1 MRVSIQVAQVCA
13 GSACIDSRV
22 IEKVQKK
29 FRLWITKEIKNR
41 VVDNKQALHVTTTT
55 EVEEENHAQNA
66 TWR

>member
-1 MRVSIQVAQVCA
+1 M
-13 GSACIDSRV
+13 
-22 IEKVQKK
+22 IEKVQSAKK
-29 FRLWITKEIKNR
+29 VLGLELDYLVWITKEIKNR